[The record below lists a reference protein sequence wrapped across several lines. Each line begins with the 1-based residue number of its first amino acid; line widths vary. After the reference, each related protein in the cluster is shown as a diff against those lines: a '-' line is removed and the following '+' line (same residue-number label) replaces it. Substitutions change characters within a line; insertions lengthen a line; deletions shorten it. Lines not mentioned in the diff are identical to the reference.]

1 MLNTKKK
8 IHFIGIGGIGMS
20 GIARILNLDGHQVS
34 GSDEK
39 GSSIINEM
47 RKEGIKCFIGHKKE
61 NIGRCDIV
69 VYSSAVDGKN
79 SELSAARKKRIK
91 VMHRADMLSKLLS
104 AKRSIAITG
113 SHGKTTTSAIIAL
126 IFREAGMEPRAAIG
140 GEVLN
145 FGSNILYGKG
155 DYFIIEADESDGS
168 FLKFNP
174 DCEVLL
180 NIDREHLDYFKD
192 INNAVKIYGKFADNV
207 RAKGTVYY
215 NSDDKY
221 LKKALRR
228 CRRKIVTFGLK
239 GDPDIKAFGIKQS
252 GLAVTFRCSVRGKEM
267 PGIVTF
273 PKPGRHNITN
283 ALAAIAVASDAGID
297 FDAIRNSIRHYKGTK
312 RRFEIKNTPPDIM
325 VVEDYAHHPTEIE
338 AVLDACE
345 PLRRNLIVV
354 FQPHRYTRTKD
365 LFGDFLKC
373 FKSADRLI
381 LTDIYAASE
390 KAIEGVTTK
399 RLCSEMRRNGNKN
412 VEYVKKGAIA
422 ERVKGIAKK
431 GDIILVLGAGDV
443 NQVAA
448 ELEVMYNK

>member
-1 MLNTKKK
+1 
-8 IHFIGIGGIGMS
+8 MS
-20 GIARILNLDGHQVS
+20 GIARILNLDGHKIS
-34 GSDEK
+34 GSDAK

-47 RKEGIKCFIGHKKE
+47 KKEGIKCFIGHKKE
-61 NIGRCDIV
+61 NVGRCDIA

-79 SELSAARKKRIK
+79 SELSAARKKHIRI
-91 VMHRADMLSKLLS
+91 MHRADMLSKLLS
-104 AKRSIAITG
+104 AKKSIAITG
-113 SHGKTTTSAIIAL
+113 SHGKTTTSALIAL
-126 IFREAGMEPRAAIG
+126 IFREAGLEPRAAIG

-145 FGSNILYGKG
+145 FGSNILCGKG
-155 DYFIIEADESDGS
+155 EYFIIEADESDGS
-168 FLKFNP
+168 FLKFRP
-174 DCEVLL
+174 DCAVLL
-180 NIDREHLDYFKD
+180 NIDKEHLDYFKD
-192 INNAVKIYGKFADNV
+192 MNNAVKIYGKFAGNV
-207 RAKGTVYY
+207 KAKGTVYC
-215 NSDDKY
+215 NNDDKY
-221 LKKALRR
+221 LKKALGNY
-228 CRRKIVTFGLK
+228 RKKMVTFGMK
-239 GDPDIKAFGIKQS
+239 GNPDIKAFDVKQS
-252 GLAVTFRCSVRGKEM
+252 GLTVTFRCSIRGKKA

-273 PKPGRHNITN
+273 PKPGRHNVTN
-283 ALAAIAVASDAGID
+283 ALAAIAVACDAGID
-297 FDAIRNSIRHYKGTK
+297 FEAIKSSIRHYKGTK

-338 AVLDACE
+338 AVLEACE

-399 RLCSEMRRNGNKN
+399 KLCSEMRRNGNKN
-412 VEYVKKGAIA
+412 VEYIKKGAIA
-422 ERVKGIAKK
+422 ERVKSIAKK

-443 NQVAA
+443 NKVAA